1 MKKVILTE
9 SDLHRIVRESVER
22 IINEIYVS
30 DNSLNAM
37 EKAFST
43 NYLKGSEI
51 LKNGAKEIRGKINP
65 NAEYEE
71 EFGSYLGSL
80 MPGDVVVEYPNGTK
94 HTLSLKRGYKF

>member
-1 MKKVILTE
+1 MKIVRLTE

-37 EKAFST
+37 EKSFST
-43 NYLKGSEI
+43 NYIKGSEI
-51 LKNGAKEIRGKINP
+51 LKNGVKEIRGRINP

-71 EFGSYLGSL
+71 EFGCYLGSL